1 MVVKQSS
8 KDNPVIFTT
17 VEKFPFFL
25 CYPTCAAKVVQHPS
39 YLFNNCI
46 LNYGYLSNSLK
57 PVAADL

>member
-1 MVVKQSS
+1 MLVKQSS
-8 KDNPVIFTT
+8 KDNAVIFTT

-25 CYPTCAAKVVQHPS
+25 CCPTCAEKIVQHPS